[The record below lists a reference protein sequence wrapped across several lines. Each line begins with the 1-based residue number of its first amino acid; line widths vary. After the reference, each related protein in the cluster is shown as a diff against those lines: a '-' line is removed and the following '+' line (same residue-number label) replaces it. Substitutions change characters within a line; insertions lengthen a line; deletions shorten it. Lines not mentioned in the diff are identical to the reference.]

1 MARPVAAK
9 SALLALRLAL
19 VALAGAGVLA
29 GLAFLALVLGSD
41 HTDDRGVAA
50 ALGLLVGW
58 SFIGTGLF
66 AWWRRPGN
74 RHGRADGRRS
84 ASPGSRPG

>member
-1 MARPVAAK
+1 MLSSGHV
-9 SALLALRLAL
+9 
-19 VALAGAGVLA
+19 
-29 GLAFLALVLGSD
+29 
-41 HTDDRGVAA
+41 DDRGFNA

-74 RHGRADGRRS
+74 RTGLIMAAAGFAWLAILAGLSAADFGVR
-84 ASPGSRPG
+84 GW